1 MINLKNLEDAKKVYE
16 AIKIPEQLKYMVD
29 RTIAN
34 ESKPKRYFSR
44 YIKYTLSA
52 VSCVFIAFVFM
63 INVNPSLATSIAE
76 MPIIGDIARV
86 FTIKEYKEEDSLK
99 LINAKIPAIENT
111 GNTELEKRVNYEIT
125 LKMNEVLDEAE
136 KRAAEYKEAII
147 ETGGNEEDYQPINI
161 QIDYKVGYSSS
172 EIVSFVILKS
182 ETLASAYTE
191 MYFYNVDI
199 ETGKDLNLRDVLG
212 DNYKEIVDE
221 TIYKEIEERSKNPDN
236 MYFTKGEGGFEGIEN
251 EYQNFYINEDGKV
264 VIVFEKYEIAPGYM
278 GIQEFEI
285 DKQIF

>member
-52 VSCVFIAFVFM
+52 VSCVFITFVFM

-136 KRAAEYKEAII
+136 ARAAEYKEAII
-147 ETGGNEEDYQPINI
+147 ATGGNEEDYQPINI

-221 TIYKEIEERSKNPDN
+221 TIYKEIEERSNNPDN

-251 EYQNFYINEDGKV
+251 EYQNFYINENGKV

>member
-1 MINLKNLEDAKKVYE
+1 MKNLEDAKKVYE

-52 VSCVFIAFVFM
+52 VSCVFITFVFM

-76 MPIIGDIARV
+76 IPIIGDIARV

-136 KRAAEYKEAII
+136 ARAAEYKEAII
-147 ETGGNEEDYQPINI
+147 ATGGNEEDYQPINI

-221 TIYKEIEERSKNPDN
+221 TIYKEIEERSNNPDN

-251 EYQNFYINEDGKV
+251 EYQNFYINENGKV

>member
-52 VSCVFIAFVFM
+52 VSCVFITFVFM

-136 KRAAEYKEAII
+136 ARAAEYKEAII
-147 ETGGNEEDYQPINI
+147 ATGGNEEDYQPINI

-251 EYQNFYINEDGKV
+251 EYQNFYINENGKV

>member
-1 MINLKNLEDAKKVYE
+1 MKNLKDAKKVYE

-52 VSCVFIAFVFM
+52 VSCVFITFVFM

-76 MPIIGDIARV
+76 IPIIGDIARV

-136 KRAAEYKEAII
+136 ERAAEYKEAIL

-161 QIDYKVGYSSS
+161 QVDYKVGYSNSKV
-172 EIVSFVILKS
+172 VSFVILKS

-191 MYFYNVDI
+191 MYFYNIDI
-199 ETGKDLNLRDVLG
+199 ETGKNLNLRDVLG
-212 DNYKEIVDE
+212 DDYKKIVDE
-221 TIYKEIEERSKNPDN
+221 TTYKEIEERSKNPDN
-236 MYFTKGEGGFEGIEN
+236 MYFSGDEGGFEGIEN
-251 EYQNFYINEDGKV
+251 EYQNFYINKNGKV

>member
-1 MINLKNLEDAKKVYE
+1 MKNLEDAKKVYE

-52 VSCVFIAFVFM
+52 VSCVFITFVFM

-136 KRAAEYKEAII
+136 ARAAEYKEAII
-147 ETGGNEEDYQPINI
+147 ATGGNEEDYQPINI

-221 TIYKEIEERSKNPDN
+221 TIYKEIEERSNNPDN

-251 EYQNFYINEDGKV
+251 EYQNFYINENGKV

>member
-1 MINLKNLEDAKKVYE
+1 MKNLKDAKKVYE

-52 VSCVFIAFVFM
+52 VSCVFITFVFM

-76 MPIIGDIARV
+76 IPIIGDIARV

-136 KRAAEYKEAII
+136 ERAAEYKEAIL

-161 QIDYKVGYSSS
+161 QVDYKVGYSNSKV
-172 EIVSFVILKS
+172 VSFVILKS

-191 MYFYNVDI
+191 MYFYNIDI
-199 ETGKDLNLRDVLG
+199 ETGKNLNLRDVLG
-212 DNYKEIVDE
+212 DDYKKIVDE
-221 TIYKEIEERSKNPDN
+221 TTYKEIEERSKNPDN
-236 MYFTKGEGGFEGIEN
+236 MYFSGDEGGFEGIEN
-251 EYQNFYINEDGKV
+251 E
-264 VIVFEKYEIAPGYM
+264 
-278 GIQEFEI
+278 
-285 DKQIF
+285 